1 MITFICDST
10 PHCKFNKIKDCS
22 LGKYVNELLP
32 WQPYLFSKGFSKG
45 LFLYSKFAKKM
56 SKRKQDEPSLDQGE
70 PSTVRSS
77 GRKRRKRSYGEDFE
91 VEWSPPRFHQHEPTP
106 QQPKATENK
115 PGPVPDPDD
124 PLDSGDPPEETVTFP
139 SDEEH
144 WKLPLPTNHRKRSS
158 FSRKRSAVVR
168 KRPS

>member
-1 MITFICDST
+1 MITLPTAGST
-10 PHCKFNKIKDCS
+10 KLRTAP
-22 LGKYVNELLP
+22 LGKYVNELIP

-45 LFLYSKFAKKM
+45 LFRFTKFVKM
-56 SKRKQDEPSLDQGE
+56 SKRKQDEPSLEKGE

-91 VEWSPPRFHQHEPTP
+91 VDWSPPRFQQQEPTP

-115 PGPVPDPDD
+115 PGPVPDLDD
-124 PLDSGDPPEETVTFP
+124 PLDLDPPEEETVTFP

-158 FSRKRSAVVR
+158 FSRKRSAVIR